1 MKYIF
6 MFVLLC
12 ILTGCEQKYSTQ
24 KLGANDPFKS
34 TMVPSE
40 FFSINA
46 DIDNVIEGANGTTI
60 ALPKG
65 CFKDKDGNIVTGD
78 VKVELAEALTLDK
91 MLASNLTATSDGN
104 PLETNGMIYFNA
116 KANDSA
122 LSINKDKPV
131 YIEIP
136 SKNKRDG
143 MMVYR
148 GVRDDNGNMNWIK
161 PKKTEVFLAPVD
173 VSALDFLPEGFDGAV
188 KHAMPFG
195 GHTEATRAFVDSLY
209 YSFSTLRDQDS
220 QSEGRGEVDEVS
232 KRLKET
238 AGNTA
243 PGQMNE
249 ARDNP
254 NKKIEKGEYTKGSY
268 NYSATQQDT
277 NMLRSAEI
285 EQNEIDPAR
294 IKALKDSHF
303 NNTLIA
309 THEFEKRLKYI
320 FYTCNKDILE
330 IYVRNLDKNM
340 WELDQMAADKL
351 SSNPMMAK
359 VFKRFA
365 AEKLTNVKDAPEQA
379 QLMSDY
385 YEKQLGKIESELG
398 SNKNDMLK
406 LLAAKQHVADSVTEA
421 YQKLLWKREKYRM
434 ERYKFRW
441 TDMGWV
447 NIDTPARTIVASGQ
461 AINNDLKLEVKVANG
476 KSYDRVHV
484 YTIYSDINSLYKLN
498 TDDKETH
505 YVGNSKDR
513 TTYMKRGN
521 KAFIIAVA
529 YKGDNAWLGVKEF
542 TTGSTELINIAVS
555 KSSQETINSTMND
568 LEKGNYDPSKPK
580 EIPEEGSIKV
590 SKKSSFAEE
599 NSVVTDLAYQDFFYQ
614 ENKRQQSLYQDELVL
629 ETLKNIVY
637 PCHCTGEY
645 LAVGRNLFRS
655 NCQSCHSIREART
668 GPALAGATYRHSRKW
683 LYSWTRNWKVLVAA
697 GDPEAVQIQNYSPS
711 QMNLFPQMTDYELKM
726 LYDYIECEG
735 GKGNTLTARK

>member
-6 MFVLLC
+6 LFALLC
-12 ILTGCEQKYSTQ
+12 ILSSCDQKYSTQ

-40 FFSINA
+40 FFSVNA

-65 CFKDKDGNIVTGD
+65 CFKDKDGNVVTGD

-116 KANDSA
+116 KANGA
-122 LSINKDKPV
+122 ELSINKDKPV

-148 GVRDDNGNMNWIK
+148 GVRDDHGNMNWIK
-161 PKKTEVFLAPVD
+161 PKKTETFLTAVD
-173 VSALDFLPEGFDGAV
+173 VSKLDFLPDGFEGEV
-188 KHAMPFG
+188 KHSMPFG
-195 GHTEATRAFVDSLY
+195 GMTVATKVIVDSLY
-209 YSFSTLRDQDS
+209 YSFSTLNDQG
-220 QSEGRGEVDEVS
+220 SEGLDEVTV
-232 KRLKET
+232 RLKET
-238 AGNTA
+238 GGNA
-243 PGQMNE
+243 PVQMNE

-254 NKKIEKGEYTKGSY
+254 NKKIENGAYTKESY
-268 NYSATQQDT
+268 NQSEAKGG
-277 NMLRSAEI
+277 NLLLGAED
-285 EQNEIDPAR
+285 QKEIDPAR
-294 IKALKDSHF
+294 IKALKDPRF

-309 THEFEKRLKYI
+309 THEFEKRLKQI
-320 FYTCNKDILE
+320 FNTCNKDVLE
-330 IYVRNLDKNM
+330 IYVKNLDKNM

-351 SSNPMMAK
+351 GSDPMAK

-365 AEKLTNVKDAPEQA
+365 KEKLTNVKDAPEQA
-379 QLMSDY
+379 QLMADY
-385 YEKQLGKIESELG
+385 YENQVRTIEGEL
-398 SNKNDMLK
+398 SANKNKMLR
-406 LLAAKQHVADSVTEA
+406 LLADKQKVADSMTDA

-447 NIDTPARTIVASGQ
+447 NIDTPARGLVIGQ
-461 AINNDLKLEVKVANG
+461 TKSNELKLEVRVANG

-498 TDDKETH
+498 TDDNEIH

-521 KAFIIAVA
+521 KAYLIAVA
-529 YKGDNAWLGVKEF
+529 YKGDNAWLGVKEY
-542 TTGSTELINIAVS
+542 TTGSTELINISVTR
-555 KSSQETINSTMND
+555 SSQETINSTMND
-568 LEKGNYDPSKPK
+568 IEKGNYDPSKPK
-580 EIPEEGSIKV
+580 EKPEEGTIKV
-590 SKKSSFAEE
+590 SKKSSFTEE

-614 ENKRQQSLYQDELVL
+614 ENKRQQGLYRDQMIL
-629 ETLKNIVY
+629 EALEKIIH
-637 PCHCTGEY
+637 PCQCKGE
-645 LAVGRNLFRS
+645 AIMEGRMLFRS
-655 NCQSCHSIREART
+655 NCRSCHSISVAQT
-668 GPALAGATYRHSRKW
+668 GPALAGVTYRHDRKW
-683 LYSWTRNWKVLVAA
+683 LYSWTRNWKKMVDE
-697 GDPEAVQIQNYSPS
+697 GDPYAIRIQNYAPS
-711 QMNLFPQMTDYELKM
+711 QMNLFPNFKDEDLKK

-735 GKGNTLTARK
+735 GAYTARN

>member
-6 MFVLLC
+6 LFALLC
-12 ILTGCEQKYSTQ
+12 ILSGCDQKYSTQ

-65 CFKDKDGNIVTGD
+65 CFIDKDGNIVTGD
-78 VKVELAEALTLDK
+78 VDVELAEALTLDK
-91 MLASNLTATSDGN
+91 MLASNLTASSDGS

-116 KANDSA
+116 KAKDA
-122 LSINKDKPV
+122 ELSINKDKPV

-161 PKKTEVFLAPVD
+161 PKKTEVFLTPVD
-173 VSALDFLPEGFDGAV
+173 ISKLDFLPDGFEREV
-188 KHAMPFG
+188 KHSMPFG
-195 GHTEATRAFVDSLY
+195 GQSVATKAFVDSLY
-209 YSFSTLRDQDS
+209 YSFSTLKETE
-220 QSEGRGEVDEVS
+220 EGSVEIDEVS
-232 KRLKET
+232 KRLKE
-238 AGNTA
+238 NA
-243 PGQMNE
+243 PQMNE

-254 NKKIEKGEYTKGSY
+254 NKKIENGAYTKGSY
-268 NYSATQQDT
+268 NYSNGPPLKNDSSSGDAVKQ
-277 NMLRSAEI
+277 
-285 EQNEIDPAR
+285 EQKEIDPAR
-294 IKALKDSHF
+294 IKALKDPHF

-309 THEFEKRLKYI
+309 THEFEKRLKHI
-320 FYTCNKDILE
+320 FNTCNKDILE
-330 IYVRNLDKNM
+330 IYVKNLDKNM

-351 SSNPMMAK
+351 GSDSMMAL
-359 VFKRFA
+359 VFKKLA

-379 QLMSDY
+379 QLMSAY
-385 YEKQLGKIESELG
+385 YETQLGKIENELG
-398 SNKNDMLK
+398 ANKTKMLK
-406 LLAAKQHVADSVTEA
+406 LLADKQKVADSMTDA

-447 NIDTPARTIVASGQ
+447 NIDTPARIIVTGQ
-461 AINNDLKLEVKVANG
+461 GKTNELKLEVKVANG

-498 TDDKETH
+498 TDDNELH

-513 TTYMKRGN
+513 TTCMKKGN
-521 KAFIIAVA
+521 KAYVIAVA
-529 YKGDNAWLGVKEF
+529 YKGDNAWLGVKEYI
-542 TTGSTELINIAVS
+542 TGSTELINITVS
-555 KSSQETINSTMND
+555 KSSQELINSTMND
-568 LEKGNYDPSKPK
+568 IEKGKYDPSKPK
-580 EIPEEGSIKV
+580 EASEEGTIKV
-590 SKKSSFAEE
+590 SKKSSFTEE

-614 ENKRQQSLYQDELVL
+614 ENKRQQGIYRDEMVL
-629 ETLKNIVY
+629 EELRSIVY
-637 PCHCTGEY
+637 PCSCPGEEM
-645 LAVGRNLFRS
+645 AGGRNLFRN
-655 NCQSCHSIREART
+655 NCSSCHSLLTAET
-668 GPALAGATYRHSRKW
+668 GQALAGVTYRHSRKW
-683 LYSWTRNWKVLVAA
+683 LYSWTRNWHVLVDA
-697 GDPEAVQIQNYSPS
+697 GDPEAVQVQNYSPS
-711 QMNLFPQMTDYELKM
+711 QMNLFPNLKDYELKA

-735 GKGNTLTARK
+735 GKDVVFSQ